1 LSGAPR
7 ITLIVA
13 VAENG
18 VIGRDG
24 QLPWRLPTDL
34 KRFRELTL
42 GKPVIMGRRTY
53 LSLGKPLA
61 GRDNIILSRQPHFHP
76 AGVYAATGIEE
87 ALAVGNRLAA
97 ARGVDEVMVIG
108 GEEIFRLALDRAER
122 IHLTLVHANPPGD
135 ARFDPPGPPC
145 WAERARTPMP
155 QGPNDQFPADFIVL
169 DRQG

>member
-1 LSGAPR
+1 MSGAPR
-7 ITLIVA
+7 ITLIAA

-18 VIGRDG
+18 VIGRAG
-24 QLPWRLPTDL
+24 RLPWRLPSDL

-42 GKPVIMGRRTY
+42 GKPVIMGRKTY

-76 AGVYAATGIEE
+76 AGVYAAAGIEE
-87 ALAVGNRLAA
+87 ALAVATRLAA

-108 GEEIFRLALDRAER
+108 GQEIFRLALDRAER
-122 IHLTLVHANPPGD
+122 IHLTLVHASPPGD

-145 WAERARTPMP
+145 WRETARRPMR